1 MKQAFIE
8 QTGQPQALDWHQV
21 DWGRA
26 EGTVRRLQ
34 ERIYRATQHQD
45 WQAVRSLQKLLV
57 RATSNKLL
65 AIRRVTQENAG
76 KRTPG
81 VDGKVYLTPQARAK
95 LAAEP
100 MRLRG
105 YRPQPVRRVYV
116 PKTNGGRRPLGIP
129 TIYDRVMQAM
139 VKAALEP
146 EWEAR
151 FEANSYGFRPGRCC
165 MDAIVQLHIT
175 LNRTGSS
182 EWVLDADISGCFD
195 HIAHEP
201 LLARVPVFQ
210 TVVRRW
216 LKAGVVELGH
226 YQDTEEG
233 TPQGGVI
240 SPLLANIALDGME
253 RLFHCEWRSGR
264 QIQPARR
271 VGLDRGINLV
281 RYADD
286 FVVTAPSREVLETYV
301 KPKLEA
307 FLAERGLTFSETKTR
322 IMHIDEGFNF
332 LGFTIRRFKG
342 KLLTKPQKEKVK
354 AHVRR
359 LKGIVVQHQQ
369 SRQATLVK
377 QLNPLIAGWTNYYQH
392 GASSRAF
399 NRVGSHLWRMLW
411 HWARRRHPNKPK
423 RWLYR
428 RYWKQVGQR
437 RWVFGDKDV
446 TLRHP
451 ADTHITRWVKVR
463 GRSSPYDP
471 AQRDYWAGRQ
481 RRGVMQ
487 QTESRRKRN
496 VLQRQRYRCE
506 HCGFLFQPD
515 EAIHLHH
522 RTPKEKGGGDTL
534 GNLAAVHVHC
544 HHQMHSRRGKGVLKA

>member
-8 QTGQPQALDWHQV
+8 QTGQPQPLDWQQV
-21 DWGRA
+21 DWGRM
-26 EGTVRRLQ
+26 ERTVRRLQ
-34 ERIYRATQHQD
+34 ERIYRATQRQD

-81 VDGKVYLTPQARAK
+81 LDGKVYLTPQARAK

-100 MRLRG
+100 MRLGG

-116 PKTNGGRRPLGIP
+116 PKSNGGRRPLGIP
-129 TIYDRVMQAM
+129 TIYDRVMQAV

-165 MDAIVQLHIT
+165 MDAIQQLHAT
-175 LNRTGSS
+175 MSRTGSS

-201 LLARVPVFQ
+201 LLARIPVFK

-253 RLFHCEWRSGR
+253 RLFHCEGSNGR
-264 QIQPARR
+264 QIPPRR
-271 VGLDRGINLV
+271 RPGLDRGVSLV

-307 FLAERGLTFSETKTR
+307 FLAERGLAFSDAKTR
-322 IMHIDEGFNF
+322 IVHINEGFNF
-332 LGFTIRRFKG
+332 LSFTIRRFKG

-354 AHVRR
+354 AHLRR
-359 LKGIVVQHQQ
+359 LKDTVVQHRQ
-369 SRQATLVK
+369 SRQATLVN
-377 QLNPLIAGWTNYYQH
+377 QLNPVIAGWTNYYQY

-399 NRVGSHLWRMLW
+399 HGVGLQLWRMLW
-411 HWARRRHPNKPK
+411 HWAKRRHPTKSA
-423 RWLYR
+423 RWRYR
-428 RYWKQVGQR
+428 RYWKQIGQR
-437 RWVFGDKDV
+437 RWVFGDKEV
-446 TLRHP
+446 TLRYP
-451 ADTHITRWVKVR
+451 ADTPITRWVKVK

-471 AQRDYWAGRQ
+471 TLRDYWATRQ
-481 RRGVMQ
+481 QRGVAQ
-487 QTESRRKRN
+487 QTASRRKRA
-496 VLQRQRYRCE
+496 VLQTQRYRCGR
-506 HCGFLFQPD
+506 CGILFQPD
-515 EAIHLHH
+515 ETIDLHH
-522 RTPKEKGGGDTL
+522 HVPKEQGGKDTVE
-534 GNLAAVHVHC
+534 NLVAVHVHC
-544 HHQMHSRRGKGVLKA
+544 HHQIHSRRGERVLRA